1 MSGLRAQ
8 RLAARRAERRRAAR
22 RSVMVA
28 AASVVVAVGT
38 ATGLLS
44 ALDSGGGSGGG
55 GGADEARP
63 AVTSSPLLAPPP
75 AVSSAPPTPSASK
88 SPSPSARTREARKPS
103 RTPSSL
109 PSAPSASA
117 SSASS
122 FSFSSS
128 PTTREP
134 EPETKRAPVPVS
146 PRLYRNPDSN
156 VLDWVRAH
164 RDDPRR
170 PVIEAAIAD
179 RPAAV
184 WFADFSPWTI
194 AARVRA
200 VTARAAGA
208 GRVPVLVPYA
218 VPDRDCGGASQ
229 GGAPGLGA
237 YDGWIDAFA
246 AGLGS
251 DEVIVILEPDSVALS
266 ACLSPGQRT
275 ARFASLA
282 RAGRVLKAANPHAR
296 VYYDAGHSGWNDP
309 AKQASLLRRAGAA
322 SAASSDGVFSN
333 VSNFHRTDD
342 EIAYDRQ
349 VLDALGGPAG
359 LGAVID
365 TSRNGNGAPAD
376 GEWCDPAGRKLGR
389 APTTNT
395 GQARIDAYLWV
406 KLPGESDGCKGT
418 PGTFTA
424 SYAYD
429 LAR

>member
-1 MSGLRAQ
+1 
-8 RLAARRAERRRAAR
+8 
-22 RSVMVA
+22 MVA

-44 ALDSGGGSGGG
+44 ALDDGG
-55 GGADEARP
+55 GGADQARP
-63 AVTSSPLLAPPP
+63 EVTSSPLLAPLP
-75 AVSSAPPTPSASK
+75 AVTPASPTPSASK
-88 SPSPSARTREARKPS
+88 SPSPSAGTTKAKKASHPPSPGATKPATKPEA
-103 RTPSSL
+103 
-109 PSAPSASA
+109 
-117 SSASS
+117 
-122 FSFSSS
+122 
-128 PTTREP
+128 
-134 EPETKRAPVPVS
+134 KRAPAQVS
-146 PRLYRNPDSN
+146 TRLYRYPDSQ
-156 VLDWVRAH
+156 VLDWVGAH

-170 PVIEAAIAD
+170 PVIETEIAD

-184 WFADFSPWTI
+184 WFADFSPSTI
-194 AARVRA
+194 TARVRA
-200 VTARAAGA
+200 VTAGAAGA

-229 GGAPGLGA
+229 GGAPDLGA

-251 DEVIVILEPDSVALS
+251 DEVIVILEPDSVAL
-266 ACLSPGQRT
+266 ADCLSPAQRT

-282 RAGRVLKAANPHAR
+282 RAGRVLKAANPDAR
-296 VYYDAGHSGWNDP
+296 VYYDAGHSGWNAP
-309 AKQASLLRRAGAA
+309 AKQAALLRQAGAA

-342 EIAYDRQ
+342 EMAHDRQ

-395 GQARIDAYLWV
+395 GEARIDAYLWV